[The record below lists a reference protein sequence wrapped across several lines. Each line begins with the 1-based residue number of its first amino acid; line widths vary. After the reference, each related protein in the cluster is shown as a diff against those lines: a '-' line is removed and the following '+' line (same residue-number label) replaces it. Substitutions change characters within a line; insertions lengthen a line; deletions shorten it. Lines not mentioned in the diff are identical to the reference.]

1 VRYPAFKIFT
11 MLFGV
16 IYAVVFY
23 MEWAL
28 FRYYPETNGFH
39 LTQHREEG
47 PAILWYGWLAVAL
60 IISALVAFVVPRR
73 LAERLPDS
81 VVWGVQI
88 ALVIIMFIYEKQ
100 WFF

>member
-1 VRYPAFKIFT
+1 MSYPSLKIFT
-11 MLFGV
+11 LLFGV
-16 IYAVVFY
+16 VYATVFY

-28 FRYYPETNGFH
+28 FRYYPETNSFY
-39 LTQHREEG
+39 LRQHREDG
-47 PAILWYGWLAVAL
+47 PAILWYGWLAVAA
-60 IISALVAFVVPRR
+60 IVSAAVAFVVPRR
-73 LAERLPDS
+73 IAERLPNE